1 MSVDAVYLQ
10 KFHCFEDLS
19 AEQREAVAV
28 LAEAAC
34 FYPEHILF
42 EENSLGEFLYLLVE
56 GEVEVLYTIGEDG
69 PSRVDQMC
77 AGDIVGCS
85 ALVPPYKYTSTT
97 RSLTKIDVLAIETKP
112 LRELM
117 HIDCPLGFSIQ
128 QHIMRFLL
136 DQIINFRLGA

>member
-1 MSVDAVYLQ
+1 MPVDAVYLQ
-10 KFHCFEDLS
+10 NFRCFEDLS
-19 AEQREAVAV
+19 VEQRDAVAK
-28 LAEAAC
+28 LAEAEC

-42 EENSLGEFLYLLVE
+42 NENAPGEYLYLLVE
-56 GEVEVLYTIGEDG
+56 GEIEVLYAIGEEG
-69 PSRVDQMC
+69 PSRVDQMS

-97 RSLTKIDVLAIETKP
+97 RSLTKIDVLVIETKA

-117 HIDCPLGFSIQ
+117 HEDCRLGFSIQ
-128 QHIMRFLL
+128 QHIMRFLM